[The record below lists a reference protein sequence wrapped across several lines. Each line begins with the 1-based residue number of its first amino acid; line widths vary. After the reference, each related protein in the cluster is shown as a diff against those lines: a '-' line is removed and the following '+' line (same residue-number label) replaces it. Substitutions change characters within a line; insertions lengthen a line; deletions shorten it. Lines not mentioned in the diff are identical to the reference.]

1 MVDDLF
7 DRRSGERLSDY
18 AQRMLDLMMFAKSM
32 VEHELGRSVD
42 FDVAMAELQEI
53 IDGDGKALAVRDVRK
68 ALDFSRPYFP
78 RLEIPAYPSDNDVI
92 DAAMEMV
99 RQHERSE
106 R

>member
-1 MVDDLF
+1 MTERLL
-7 DRRSGERLSDY
+7 DRRPGEPLSDY

-32 VEHELGRSVD
+32 VEHELGRSID

-53 IDGDGKALAVRDVRK
+53 IDGDGKALAVREVRK

-78 RLEIPAYPSDNDVI
+78 RLEIPAYPSDNDLI
-92 DAAMEMV
+92 EAAMEMV
-99 RQHERSE
+99 RQHERGE